1 MPGLAHTVFL
11 PEDWG
16 QPNRKETSGTLP
28 GKAESG
34 SGETRPSFSF
44 ELSEHTGVSLRNLLN
59 MLYTYGPLL
68 NRAIGSS
75 FYVSFALI
83 DALAGQKLTDSDSI
97 TEIRRKING
106 DFGYGIDPADTTV
119 HVSGIVI
126 TDDAVYIN
134 GFAPMRQ
141 NGLTDLT
148 EEEYVETCRQLAESI
163 NRAAIS
169 SKRVQARK
177 IPSDNDKY
185 FLHLWLDRLG
195 MKGSEYKTARKVL
208 MQKPESVMFQKENG
222 QGRDTDDGPEET
234 MGYGSSAKDKPE
246 RCADITSEGLPAETL
261 VQIMAIDDFAEVE
274 RLKSAANKSIGDFE
288 KKIAL
293 LEQSVSGLDSDVN
306 SIKER
311 IGKLQEQLQKKQ
323 AERGSAQTALDEA
336 KRDCAIKTQE
346 VSALVKQEK
355 TLKARSLFEA
365 FVASGKSM
373 EEILGFL
380 RENTEQASSI
390 EMAGAILEKSTMDS
404 ADDTESEYIV
414 ADKYNQERT
423 SQVGRSSESE
433 TAEDIP
439 PLAFGTD
446 NISQADQNGP
456 ENYSEETPNDQKKP
470 AGKRGAAFL
479 PPEQETEF
487 LNLWHKIENAQG
499 ETFET
504 VKGQPFRYEMKDC
517 QIHVDRK
524 GKPITQG
531 CLRHAFQQVKDG
543 EAAGPGSLKTFG
555 ASYVWSIFKKFGIM
569 AEADKA

>member
-1 MPGLAHTVFL
+1 MPGLAHTGFL
-11 PEDWG
+11 LEDWG
-16 QPNRKETSGTLP
+16 QPNRKETSEALP

-44 ELSEHTGVSLRNLLN
+44 ALSEHTGVSLRNLLN

-83 DALAGQKLTDSDSI
+83 DAMAGQKLTDSDSI
-97 TEIRRKING
+97 SEIRRKING

-148 EEEYVETCRQLAESI
+148 EEEYMETCRQLAESI

-195 MKGSEYKTARKVL
+195 MKGSEYKTARNVL
-208 MQKPESVMFQKENG
+208 MQMPESVMYQKENG
-222 QGRDTDDGPEET
+222 QGRDTDDRPEKTTGHENRV
-234 MGYGSSAKDKPE
+234 KDKPE
-246 RCADITSEGLPAETL
+246 QCMDITTEGLPSEIL
-261 VQIMAIDDFAEVE
+261 LQIMAIDDFAELE

-288 KKIAL
+288 KQIAL
-293 LEQSVSGLDSDVN
+293 LEQSVSGLDSDVK
-306 SIKER
+306 SIMER

-346 VSALVKQEK
+346 ASALAKQEK
-355 TLKARSLFEA
+355 TLKARSLFDA

-380 RENTEQASSI
+380 RGNTEQASSI
-390 EMAGAILEKSTMDS
+390 EMAGVISEKSTMGS
-404 ADDTESEYIV
+404 AD
-414 ADKYNQERT
+414 KQEKT
-423 SQVGRSSESE
+423 SQAEKLRESE

-439 PLAFGTD
+439 PFAFGTD
-446 NISQADQNGP
+446 DISQANQDAP
-456 ENYSEETPNDQKKP
+456 EDYPEETQIDQKKP
-470 AGKRGAAFL
+470 VGKRGAAFL
-479 PPEQETEF
+479 SPEQETGF

-555 ASYVWSIFKKFGIM
+555 ASYVWSIFKKFGIL